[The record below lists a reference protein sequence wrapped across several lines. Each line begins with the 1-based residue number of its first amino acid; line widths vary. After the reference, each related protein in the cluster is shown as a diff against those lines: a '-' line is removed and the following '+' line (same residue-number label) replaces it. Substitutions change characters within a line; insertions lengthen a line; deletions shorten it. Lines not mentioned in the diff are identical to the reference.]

1 MRPYP
6 LECDAL
12 VADLLADLD
21 GLTDEVGR
29 RFGTLT
35 DEQLAWQPS
44 PDRWGVGHCL
54 VHLTRSNES
63 YRVVLDP
70 AFRDGRARNVVAA
83 GPLRGGWF
91 GRWFT
96 GAVGPKVPMRVKAPA
111 AVRPESAAVQAGS
124 IEGFLAEQLRTRAL
138 IEEARGLDLD
148 AIRVVSPLAPWLK
161 FRAGDALRIVVEH
174 EKRHVKQAAAV
185 LEDPAFPG

>member
-12 VADLLADLD
+12 VGDLLVDLD
-21 GLTDEVGR
+21 GLTEEVEG
-29 RFGTLT
+29 RFGHLT

-44 PDRWGVGHCL
+44 SDRWGVAHCL
-54 VHLTRSNES
+54 IHLTRTNEP
-63 YRVVLDP
+63 YRQVLAP
-70 AFRDGRARNVVAA
+70 ALENARTGNVVASA
-83 GPLRGGWF
+83 PLKGGWF

-96 GAVGPKVPMRVKAPA
+96 GAVGPSVRLRVKAPG
-111 AVRPESAAVQAGS
+111 AVRPKPAAVQSGS
-124 IEGFLAEQLRTRAL
+124 IQAFLAEQMRTRAL
-138 IEEARGLDLD
+138 VEDARGLDLD
-148 AIRVVSPLAPWLK
+148 AIRVVSPLSSWVK

-185 LEDPAFPG
+185 LAHPAFPA